1 MHGCLTRSKPL
12 SATPP
17 SNADAPRSLLVHG
30 WDRIKNV
37 HVYSLLGLSTQ
48 KKCKMLLNYDKVS
61 MVGTVPNLSWEASS
75 GDGDGRI
82 FRQCTEVIVATQH
95 LPWGTIAG
103 SNDHFEIHD
112 IVIDMN
118 AVCWQRN
125 ANAIEIRRSA
135 TTDHNNLLPSGSK
148 HVF

>member
-1 MHGCLTRSKPL
+1 MVESWSLTLALAALGTLGVRPSSKNFRRATGSARMPDSIKAAL
-12 SATPP
+12 SH
-17 SNADAPRSLLVHG
+17 SSKQCR
-30 WDRIKNV
+30 R
-37 HVYSLLGLSTQ
+37 
-48 KKCKMLLNYDKVS
+48 S